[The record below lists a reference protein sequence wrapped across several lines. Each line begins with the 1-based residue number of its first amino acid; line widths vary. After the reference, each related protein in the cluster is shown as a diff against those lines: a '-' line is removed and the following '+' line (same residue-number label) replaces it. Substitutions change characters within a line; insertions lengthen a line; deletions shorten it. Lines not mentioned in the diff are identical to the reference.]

1 MASLLPAETGL
12 LSKLSSL
19 GQGRRKVCLMVA
31 CMKDLPGLL
40 IKVMFIL
47 PGQIDQDSDFEEDF
61 KALSCIVLFLAG
73 KCYMPAL
80 VWYHA
85 NV

>member
-1 MASLLPAETGL
+1 
-12 LSKLSSL
+12 
-19 GQGRRKVCLMVA
+19 MVA
-31 CMKDLPGLL
+31 CMEDLPGLL
-40 IKVMFIL
+40 LKAVFGL
-47 PGQIDQDSDFEEDF
+47 PGQIGQGPHFEEDF

-85 NV
+85 NVWVRMCFRRFAMTLQCIY